1 MENVSVVKTAEQLND
16 QYDSPVYVEMSPAS
30 SPVLVKKEND
40 REILTQIRDK
50 LTLPELNESL
60 IHSTIGS
67 GSSTSP
73 TVLHVVPPTSTS
85 SASASSSSSSSGSIE
100 VVTVVVKDFTYC
112 QEEFMKQVK
121 ENNLSIS
128 PEMIMRLLR
137 IAMVVVD
144 KTNESGNKK
153 KEFVINLLKEVVMKN
168 NDISPEDKLQALHL
182 IMGNIV
188 SDSIDFLIDAS
199 KGKFDVNKI
208 ENIAQEVAIS
218 CFARCFER
226 FSKKK

>member
-1 MENVSVVKTAEQLND
+1 MENTVVVNTNENC
-16 QYDSPVYVEMSPAS
+16 DSPIHVEMSPAS

-40 REILTQIRDK
+40 NELSPQVRDK
-50 LTLPELNESL
+50 LILPELNESL
-60 IHSTIGS
+60 IHHNKETSSSTLPDVPHVA
-67 GSSTSP
+67 SSTS
-73 TVLHVVPPTSTS
+73 TSTTPP
-85 SASASSSSSSSGSIE
+85 ASAESTE
-100 VVTVVVKDFTYC
+100 MVTVVVKDFTYC
-112 QEEFMKQVK
+112 KEEFMKQVK

-137 IAMVVVD
+137 LAMIVVD
-144 KTNESGNKK
+144 KTNEPGNKK

-168 NDISPEDKLQALHL
+168 NDISPEDKLQALNL
-182 IMGNIV
+182 IMGNVV

-199 KGKFDVNKI
+199 KGKFDVNKV
-208 ENIAQEVAIS
+208 EKIAEEVAIS

>member
-1 MENVSVVKTAEQLND
+1 MENTDVVNTNEKC
-16 QYDSPVYVEMSPAS
+16 DSPIHVEMSPAS
-30 SPVLVKKEND
+30 SPVLVKKESEN
-40 REILTQIRDK
+40 ELSPQVRDK
-50 LTLPELNESL
+50 LILPELNESL
-60 IHSTIGS
+60 IHHNKETSSSTLPDVPHVA
-67 GSSTSP
+67 SSTS
-73 TVLHVVPPTSTS
+73 TSTTPP
-85 SASASSSSSSSGSIE
+85 ASVESTE
-100 VVTVVVKDFTYC
+100 MVTVVVKDFTYC

-137 IAMVVVD
+137 LAMVVVD
-144 KTNESGNKK
+144 KTNESGSKK
-153 KEFVINLLKEVVMKN
+153 KEFVINLLKEVVMKS

-208 ENIAQEVAIS
+208 ENIAQEVAVS
-218 CFARCFER
+218 CFTRCFER

>member
-1 MENVSVVKTAEQLND
+1 MENTDVVNTNERHIEQCE
-16 QYDSPVYVEMSPAS
+16 SPVYVEASPAS
-30 SPVLVKKEND
+30 SPVLVNKETD
-40 REILTQIRDK
+40 RDRSPQIRDK

-60 IHSTIGS
+60 IHHNKETS
-67 GSSTSP
+67 SSTSP
-73 TVLHVVPPTSTS
+73 APPV
-85 SASASSSSSSSGSIE
+85 SAESVE
-100 VVTVVVKDFTYC
+100 VVTVVVKDFMYC

-144 KTNESGNKK
+144 KTNEPGSKK
-153 KEFVINLLKEVVMKN
+153 KEFVINLLKEVVMKS
-168 NDISPEDKLQALHL
+168 NDISPEDKLQALNL

-199 KGKFDVNKI
+199 KGNFNVNKI
-208 ENIAQEVAIS
+208 EKIAEEVAMS
-218 CFARCFER
+218 CFTRCFER

>member
-1 MENVSVVKTAEQLND
+1 MENTNVVNTSEQC
-16 QYDSPVYVEMSPAS
+16 DSPIYVEISPAS
-30 SPVLVKKEND
+30 SPVLVKKETDN
-40 REILTQIRDK
+40 EQSPNVIDK
-50 LTLPELNESL
+50 LILPELNESL
-60 IHSTIGS
+60 IHHNKETS
-67 GSSTSP
+67 SSTSP
-73 TVLHVVPPTSTS
+73 TLPPVVSPTTTSTTPAT
-85 SASASSSSSSSGSIE
+85 SAEPIE
-100 VVTVVVKDFTYC
+100 MVTVVIKDFTYC
-112 QEEFMKQVK
+112 KEEFMKQVK

-137 IAMVVVD
+137 LAMIVVD
-144 KTNESGNKK
+144 KTNESGSKK

-168 NDISPEDKLQALHL
+168 NDISPEDKLQALNL

-199 KGKFDVNKI
+199 KGKFDVNKV
-208 ENIAQEVAIS
+208 EKIAEEVAIS